1 MNFDFAKI
9 EALVRKALEE
19 DLGTGDITTDSLIQD
34 DALARGEFIARKEG
48 IICGLPI
55 IEPLFRL
62 LNEDIKFKAALADGD
77 AVKSGQIIGK
87 IFGQAR
93 AILSG
98 ERVALNF
105 LQRLSGIAT
114 LTRKFVRAVEE
125 FPARIYDT
133 RKTTPLW
140 RHLEKYAVKIG
151 GGENHRF
158 GLYDMVLIKDNHLR
172 FLGASHPALR
182 PETPQ
187 GRGKDAQHPMGRR
200 ALKEHIAELRKSLA
214 PDVKIEIEAENLNEV
229 KEAILAGAD
238 VIMLDNMSLDEMRQ
252 AAELVR
258 NAPVRAR
265 QGKIE
270 IEASGGVS
278 LENVKKIAQ
287 AGVDRISVGAITH
300 SAPALDISL
309 EVEPIE

>member
-1 MNFDFAKI
+1 MDFDFAKI

-19 DLGTGDITTDSLIQD
+19 DLGTGDITTDNLIQD
-34 DALARGEFIARKEG
+34 DALARGEFIGQKEG

-62 LNEDIKFKAALADGD
+62 LNEDIKFKAALVDGD

-114 LTRKFVRAVEE
+114 LTRKFVRAAEE

-172 FLGASHPALR
+172 FLG
-182 PETPQ
+182 
-187 GRGKDAQHPMGRR
+187 RR

-214 PDVKIEIEAENLNEV
+214 PDVKIEIEAEHLNEV

-258 NAPVRAR
+258 NSPVGAR

-287 AGVDRISVGAITH
+287 AGVDRIAVGAITH

>member
-1 MNFDFAKI
+1 MK
-9 EALVRKALEE
+9 K
-19 DLGTGDITTDSLIQD
+19 S
-34 DALARGEFIARKEG
+34 
-48 IICGLPI
+48 
-55 IEPLFRL
+55 EPL
-62 LNEDIKFKAALADGD
+62 LNEDVKFKAVLADGD

-172 FLGASHPALR
+172 FLG
-182 PETPQ
+182 
-187 GRGKDAQHPMGRR
+187 RR

-214 PDVKIEIEAENLNEV
+214 PDVKIETEAENLNEV

-258 NAPVRAR
+258 NAPVGAR

-287 AGVDRISVGAITH
+287 AGVDRIAVGAITH

>member
-19 DLGTGDITTDSLIQD
+19 DLGTGDITTDNLIQD
-34 DALARGEFIARKEG
+34 DALASGEFIGQKEG

-55 IEPLFRL
+55 IQPLFRL

-133 RKTTPLW
+133 RKTTPIW

-172 FLGASHPALR
+172 FLGASHP
-182 PETPQ
+182 E
-187 GRGKDAQHPMGRR
+187 DAQHPMGRR